1 MRTVKLSE
9 AYSTARPSPLLN
21 AELFH
26 VKSVLQLDEVKGE
39 NKTIQLSETSDGQ
52 QRRRRG

>member
-1 MRTVKLSE
+1 MVKLSE